1 MSTLKIMDND
11 PDLLE
16 EYDFSGGMRGKYAE
30 QYREGSNIVILDPDI
45 AEMFPDSAAVN
56 QALRALAQ
64 IIQYQSKRRSELK
77 TVSTQVDVD

>member
-1 MSTLKIMDND
+1 MDND

-16 EYDFSGGMRGKYAE
+16 EYDFSGGIRGKYAE

-45 AEMFPDSAAVN
+45 AEMFPDSEAVN

-64 IIQYQSKRRSELK
+64 IIQYQSTRHSQLK
-77 TVSTQVDVD
+77 TVSAQVDMD